1 MNYLNYY
8 LVLEKRLGDY
18 NLIDINKLDICKNYV
33 TNDISQIDSFTC
45 LYEEN
50 EIKDAVKR
58 SNMVHD
64 SYLDGNLKVISEA
77 KHNFKALTKDIFDI
91 VREFQNNNDEIDRE
105 LKNKLFGIYKKIV
118 ESTFTEKNF
127 INGLLSRFKDA
138 LKNSKKRDI
147 FKIIEELPYS
157 KSRIIYFLIY
167 DEYYKRIVKLNDEL

>member
-1 MNYLNYY
+1 MKKKNKKKNSKTFLKILKIIGLSTASVIGFIGLSIGVFALFGGFREKVVSLTGMNF
-8 LVLEKRLGDY
+8 EQSA
-18 NLIDINKLDICKNYV
+18 YV
-33 TNDISQIDSFTC
+33 
-45 LYEEN
+45 
-50 EIKDAVKR
+50 
-58 SNMVHD
+58 
-64 SYLDGNLKVISEA
+64 LDGNLKVISEA